1 MEGTEQNI
9 LTCGSYLIRFA
20 PTTTPFYVILQCVVV
35 QILEIMII
43 LEILNLEI
51 FPRVGK
57 NRIGWMTI
65 DVRGISDR

>member
-35 QILEIMII
+35 QILEIMVVF
-43 LEILNLEI
+43 I
-51 FPRVGK
+51 FLAK
-57 NRIGWMTI
+57 LAFELCLLDM
-65 DVRGISDR
+65 